1 MTEWPSDQVTE
12 WPSDRVTEW
21 PSDRVTEWLS
31 DQVTEWSNDWVTGW
45 QEVSHTIDHMV
56 YFLQKPSLKRRSCQ
70 VKILH
75 SFHFV
80 SPNLHLFKGR
90 KWGMMRMRMRTG
102 IVHNMLCVK
111 SESIIWIVDLKF
123 KYLPS
128 SPRHITTTDG
138 DPACR
143 RSSLLELS
151 TNSKVSYFLV

>member
-1 MTEWPSDQVTE
+1 
-12 WPSDRVTEW
+12 
-21 PSDRVTEWLS
+21 
-31 DQVTEWSNDWVTGW
+31 
-45 QEVSHTIDHMV
+45 
-56 YFLQKPSLKRRSCQ
+56 
-70 VKILH
+70 
-75 SFHFV
+75 
-80 SPNLHLFKGR
+80 
-90 KWGMMRMRMRTG
+90 MMRIRTG

-151 TNSKVSYFLV
+151 TNRKISYGPLLVERNYKCFHYQESIKTLC